1 MSKFSFVFILFI
13 ITNLIQTQENF
24 SISGLNETEF
34 IYRDISEKYEMNPN
48 EQGNDY
54 KSYFSNKLQL
64 QMQYFNFLL
73 GAKYNYYHPRY
84 NQFLPIGS
92 VGMEENEHYF
102 DEYFIQFESDLFL
115 GRLGTFESV
124 IGSGIVLHNYLDEDF
139 NIDSRL
145 IGFYSQTNLE
155 KWQLKFLY
163 GLMENDDEDYQEENE
178 NDNVGAVD
186 IRFDLTDFLR
196 LGTSYLLQQTNQK
209 LANAEHDYSQRDV
222 IGGRFDLTTDLLEIT
237 SEYAES
243 NEYFLHLL
251 DDKKGHAIYSNATL
265 YLDKFTING
274 AYKNYLNFNTKIS
287 DLPTVNHSEEPLHE
301 SYIPGTD
308 EQGFMGEISFLP
320 NFENEIV
327 LNYAEGWSGDSK
339 IKQSDLYSE
348 IKHDFETSAI
358 TVEFSQLEQLDKNGN
373 NWKKETTPV
382 ITFDFL
388 LKELPIVIKG
398 EYQYKKEDKAGD
410 LESHYEPKLQ
420 TDISYLD
427 YSLSLIAETQIGDSF
442 DADDGEYWIG
452 GEFAVYLYNC
462 TDLRLFVGKEKAG
475 KVCRNGVCKIQPE
488 FSGVRLEVTTS
499 F

>member
-1 MSKFSFVFILFI
+1 MIKFSIVIILVLFA
-13 ITNLIQTQENF
+13 NFIQTQENL
-24 SISGLNETEF
+24 SLSGLNEIEF
-34 IYRDISEKYEMNPN
+34 IYRDISEKYELNPN
-48 EQGNDY
+48 EQGKDH

-64 QMQYFNFLL
+64 QIQYFNFLM

-84 NQFLPIGS
+84 DQFLPIGL
-92 VGMEENEHYF
+92 VGNEENENYF
-102 DEYFIQFESDLFL
+102 DEYFIQYESDLLL

-124 IGSGIVLHNYLDEDF
+124 IGSGIVLHNYLDDDF

-145 IGFYSQTNLE
+145 VGFYSQANLE
-155 KWQLKFLY
+155 KWQIKVLY
-163 GLMENDDEDYQEENE
+163 GLMENDDENYQEKDEK
-178 NDNVGAVD
+178 DKVGAID
-186 IRFDLTDFLR
+186 IRFDLNDFLR
-196 LGTSYLLQQTNQK
+196 LGTSYVLQQTNQK
-209 LANAEHDYSQRDV
+209 LVDTDHDYSERDV

-243 NEYFLHLL
+243 NEYFLTFS
-251 DDKKGHAIYSNATL
+251 DDKKGRAIYSNATL
-265 YLDKFTING
+265 YLEKFTLIG
-274 AYKNYLNFNTKIS
+274 AYKNYKNFNTKIS
-287 DLPTVNHSEEPLHE
+287 DLPTVNHSEEPLHD

-308 EQGFMGEISFLP
+308 EQGIMGEISFLP

-327 LNYAEGWSGDSK
+327 LNYAEGWSGDSQ

-348 IKHDFETSAI
+348 IKHDFETSTI
-358 TVEFSQLEQLDKNGN
+358 TAEFSQLEQLDKEGK
-373 NWKKETTPV
+373 NWKKEITPV
-382 ITFDFL
+382 LSFDFML
-388 LKELPIVIKG
+388 YELPIVIKG

-420 TDISYLD
+420 ADISYLD
-427 YSLSLIAETQIGDSF
+427 YSLSFIAETQIGDSF
-442 DADDGEYWIG
+442 DADDGQFWIG

-488 FSGVRLEVTTS
+488 FSGIRLEVTTT